1 MKILGIVNNYGECT
15 EHRQALLMA
24 DSSLLKDS
32 KPFFLP
38 AFDQEFRMYPSLV
51 IRVCRLGKNIA
62 RRFAHRY
69 YDAYA
74 LGLNVRAVNMLQSL
88 QNEHLPWA
96 EAVAFDSSAIMGDFE
111 TIESAEQLTDLSFE
125 VRQNDT
131 VVATWDISRLATD
144 IDTLIEDIS
153 RRFTLKIG
161 DFIYI
166 GFAPEGIVCH
176 IDDAISA
183 TDSRDKARL
192 NFKIK

>member
-1 MKILGIVNNYGECT
+1 
-15 EHRQALLMA
+15 
-24 DSSLLKDS
+24 
-32 KPFFLP
+32 
-38 AFDQEFRMYPSLV
+38 
-51 IRVCRLGKNIA
+51 
-62 RRFAHRY
+62 
-69 YDAYA
+69 
-74 LGLNVRAVNMLQSL
+74 
-88 QNEHLPWA
+88 
-96 EAVAFDSSAIMGDFE
+96 MGDFE
-111 TIESAEQLTDLSFE
+111 TIESAEQLADLSFE

-131 VVATWDISRLATD
+131 VVATWDISRLDTD